1 MTEERVRD
9 DREEKERQ
17 IGDVEEW
24 LQQKGAVDV

>member
-1 MTEERVRD
+1 VTEERVRD

-24 LQQKGAVDV
+24 LRKQDE